1 MHDFNPV
8 NSTTHCIAIRLLA
21 ITIGITFAIGGC
33 SAEAER
39 QTAANSPETQA
50 RTKALIDKT
59 LQQLVP
65 IKGGSFWLGDYGQ
78 LMPSDGEGK
87 FDEFPHPGPDLRP
100 EDEHLPLTYH
110 TDNKPPRW
118 VTLDSFQMQAY
129 KVTYDDFDVY
139 VAANALPPH
148 PPEGDESYHRIWAK
162 ARTSGSIPAGV
173 KWQQA
178 KDYCLWLGK
187 VSGLPFDLPS
197 EAQWEYAAS
206 NGQNNVRHPYPTP
219 IGKLEENRTHP
230 SFKKKDELIGLRGA
244 LYPVGLFAPSP
255 AGLYD
260 LVGNGFDWVD
270 DWYVPDAYARG
281 DSHNPRGPATGTEK
295 VLRGKSPGDDWV
307 IGFPH
312 LARYH
317 ENPEVAKFMS
327 SGKEKIAPFVTESF
341 RCVVNQEK
349 LAPAGK

>member
-1 MHDFNPV
+1 MRS
-8 NSTTHCIAIRLLA
+8 NSRQAAFPIRRPSGYRIAIAILLTA
-21 ITIGITFAIGGC
+21 ALSSC

-39 QTAANSPETQA
+39 QALAAQPETQA
-50 RTKALIDKT
+50 RVQALIDKT
-59 LQQLVP
+59 LKQLVP

-78 LMPSDGEGK
+78 LMASEGEGK
-87 FDEFPHPGPDLRP
+87 VEEFPHPGPDLRP

-148 PPEGDESYHRIWAK
+148 PPEGDEIYHLVWAD
-162 ARTSGSIPAGV
+162 ARSSGTVPAGV

-178 KDYCLWLGK
+178 KDYCLWLAK
-187 VSGLPFDLPS
+187 VSGLPFDLPT

-219 IGKLEENRTHP
+219 TGLLEKDRTHP
-230 SFKKKDELIGLRGA
+230 SLKRQDELIGLRGA

-260 LVGNGFDWVD
+260 LLGNGFDWVD
-270 DWYVPDAYARG
+270 DWYAPDAYARG
-281 DSHNPRGPATGTEK
+281 DSHNPKGPATGTEK
-295 VLRGKSPGDDWV
+295 VLRGKPPGDGWSFA
-307 IGFPH
+307 FPH
-312 LARYH
+312 LARH
-317 ENPEVAKFMS
+317 HKDPETRKYSA
-327 SGKEKIAPFVTESF
+327 GDPAPYVRESF